1 MSVALSAI
9 AQGDLDPFRLGIA
22 CSAGRSGRPDLV
34 EAHKWFNIAAQR
46 GNRAAALP
54 REEIAGELSPAEMAG
69 ALRAAREWIAMH

>member
-1 MSVALSAI
+1 MSMALSAT
-9 AQGDLDPFRLGIA
+9 AQGDLDPFRLGIV

-46 GNRAAALP
+46 GNRAAALH
-54 REEIAGELSPAEMAG
+54 REEIAGELSPAEIAR